1 MKKLWLL
8 LSLFLILFITP
19 LVSADTGPKPFISL
33 QFSDDTSNLY
43 ITLLGEDEYNGPWI
57 SFEKY
62 SSDELSYAENL
73 DNFYEA
79 TSHNTPFYIFIK
91 FLNYQDDYYFYGL
104 PYSVNE
110 NNEYR
115 WYYYPPDDFKVLIY
129 NIDTDSF
136 SISQVYSCYA
146 FSSYYEVSLSDGN
159 IKLTN
164 NYNYTKEIL
173 FLVLRIVITIAVELL
188 VALIFI
194 KWFKKR
200 EFLIILFTN
209 IVTQIILNVLVNL
222 VTYFTGLG
230 VTILILGEII
240 VLILELITYLLTFKK
255 GTKGFAVTYVFLAN
269 TLSFIVGILL
279 L

>member
-1 MKKLWLL
+1 MKKLWLFI
-8 LSLFLILFITP
+8 SLFLILFITP

-73 DNFYEA
+73 TNFYES
-79 TSHNTPFYIFIK
+79 TSYNTPFHIFIK

-115 WYYYPPDDFKVLIY
+115 WYYYPPDNFKVLIY

-136 SISQVYSCYA
+136 SVSQAYSCYA
-146 FSSYYEVSLSDGN
+146 FSSYYEVSLSNGD

-230 VTILILGEII
+230 FIILILGEIV
-240 VLILELITYLLTFKK
+240 VLILELITYLITFRK
-255 GTKGFAVTYVFLAN
+255 GTKGLSVIYVFLAN
-269 TLSFIVGILL
+269 ILSFIVGILL